1 MFAICP
7 CGTSMLLQEC
17 CGRFHAG
24 AVPGTALELM
34 RSRYSAYALGLVDY
48 IIDTTH
54 KESPHRGSDL
64 TRWREELKLF
74 SKETKFE
81 GLKIIEF
88 IDGAKTA
95 SVTFRATLK
104 HGAKD
109 VSFTEKSA
117 FTKEGG
123 RWFYH
128 QVKFVK

>member
-1 MFAICP
+1 
-7 CGTSMLLQEC
+7 MLLQEC

-24 AVPGTALELM
+24 AIPRTAEELM

-54 KESPHRGSDL
+54 KASPHRVSDL
-64 TRWREELKLF
+64 SRWREELKLF
-74 SKETKFE
+74 SNETKFE
-81 GLKIIEF
+81 GLKILEF
-88 IDGAKTA
+88 IDGARSA

-117 FTKEGG
+117 FAREGD
-123 RWFYH
+123 RWFYK
-128 QVKFVK
+128 QGKFVK

>member
-1 MFAICP
+1 VFAICP

-24 AVPGTALELM
+24 AIPRTAEELM

-54 KESPHRGSDL
+54 KASPHRVSDL
-64 TRWREELKLF
+64 SRWREELKLF
-74 SKETKFE
+74 SNETKFE
-81 GLKIIEF
+81 GLKILEF
-88 IDGAKTA
+88 IDGARSA

-117 FTKEGG
+117 FAREGD
-123 RWFYH
+123 RWFYK
-128 QVKFVK
+128 QGKFVK